1 MFNLTYFG
9 INNDIDVL
17 HDTYSYCF
25 HHSNNLSQSTPTNHG
40 LHLQYAATRQST
52 GTNFIETILITFIY
66 IYKQVTILSTLVIA
80 PILI

>member
-1 MFNLTYFG
+1 MYSLTYFR

-17 HDTYSYCF
+17 YDTYSYCF
-25 HHSNNLSQSTPTNHG
+25 HHSNNLSQSTLTNHC

-52 GTNFIETILITFIY
+52 GNNFIETILITFIY
-66 IYKQVTILSTLVIA
+66 VYKQVTILPTIVIA